1 MKYESFIIGPNI
13 YKLRKARNMT
23 RDELSGKTGLSV
35 STIVQVETGGRNLSM
50 KSLYLL
56 MDALQCDANTILR
69 IQQNDS
75 HMSVDEELKKIPV
88 EQRRVYREFFLKTIN
103 FFMTDKGG

>member
-13 YKLRKARNMT
+13 YRLRKARNMT
-23 RDELSGKTGLSV
+23 RDELSEKTGLSI

-56 MDALQCDANTILR
+56 MDALQCDANTILN
-69 IQQNDS
+69 IQLDDS
-75 HMSVDEELKKIPV
+75 YVSVDEELKKLPAK
-88 EQRRVYREFFLKTIN
+88 QRSVYQEFFLKILN